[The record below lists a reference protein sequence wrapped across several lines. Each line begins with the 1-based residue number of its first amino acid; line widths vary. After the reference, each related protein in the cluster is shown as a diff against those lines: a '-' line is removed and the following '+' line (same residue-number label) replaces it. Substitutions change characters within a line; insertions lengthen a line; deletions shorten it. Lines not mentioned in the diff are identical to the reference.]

1 MIVISGII
9 SVTDESR
16 DDAVACLSNLKK
28 TTLAGDEGVAAYRFG
43 FDIENPNDIHVYEEW
58 ESIATLKTHL
68 QKPHMEEFRQ
78 LRKKHNLATTG
89 FSRWRAEELGEF

>member
-16 DDAVACLSNLKK
+16 DDVVACLTDLKK
-28 TTLAGDEGVAAYRFG
+28 TTLAGDEGVVAYRFG
-43 FDIENPNDIHVYEEW
+43 FDIEKPNDIHVYEEW